1 MSGLRQRLAQ
11 IIAAAGPLTVAEYM
25 AQCLFDPADGYYM
38 TREPFGAAGDF
49 TTAPEISQMFGELVA
64 IWLAESWTRLGKPAG
79 VTVAEIGPG
88 RGTLMKDV
96 LRTLGRIAPAML
108 ERPAALIE
116 ISPRLREVQA
126 ETLGEAS
133 SRVEW
138 YENLAALPDGPLL
151 LVGNELLDA
160 VPMRQF
166 VKTGSGW
173 RERAVTLDADG
184 DLAFAAAATGIEPGL
199 LPTDAAAA
207 PAGAIFET
215 APARE
220 AVASGIG
227 SHLARHGGAALLID
241 YGYEGPLLGDTLQAL
256 QEHAYADPLADPG
269 MADLTSHVDFTPLLA
284 AMRAQGLDAQLMTQ
298 GEFLLDMG
306 LIERAGRLGSGRGRE
321 LQERLSSEVERLAGP
336 EQMGTLF
343 KAMLVG
349 PQGLNLPPAA
359 SRRAGGLT

>member
-1 MSGLRQRLAQ
+1 MSGLRERLARL
-11 IIAAAGPLTVAEYM
+11 IAAAGPLTVAEYM
-25 AQCLFDPADGYYM
+25 AHCLFDPTDGYYM
-38 TREPFGAAGDF
+38 TREPFGAEGDF

-64 IWLAESWTRLGKPAG
+64 VWLAESWTRLGKPTG

-96 LRTLGRIAPAML
+96 LRTLGRIAPLML

-116 ISPRLREVQA
+116 ISPRLQEVQA
-126 ETLGEAS
+126 ATLGEA
-133 SRVEW
+133 RVEW
-138 YENLAALPDGPLL
+138 HESFATLPDGPLL

-173 RERAVTLDADG
+173 RERVVTLDADG
-184 DLAFAAAATGIEPGL
+184 NLALAAAATGIEPGL
-199 LPTDAAAA
+199 LPPDAAAA
-207 PAGAIFET
+207 PSGAIFET

-220 AVASGIG
+220 AVASEIG
-227 SHLARHGGAALLID
+227 RRLAHHGGAALLID

-284 AMRAQGLDAQLMTQ
+284 AMRAHGLGARLVTQ

-306 LIERAGRLGSGRGRE
+306 LIERAGRLGAERGRE

-349 PQGLNLPPAA
+349 PAGVDLPPAPA
-359 SRRAGGLT
+359 SGRAD

>member
-11 IIAAAGPLTVAEYM
+11 LIAAAGPLTVAEYM

-64 IWLAESWTRLGKPAG
+64 IWLAESWTLLGKPAG

-88 RGTLMKDV
+88 RGTLMKDM
-96 LRTLGRIAPAML
+96 LRTLGRVAPAML

-126 ETLGEAS
+126 ATLGEAH
-133 SRVEW
+133 VEW
-138 YENLAALPDGPLL
+138 HENLAALPDGPLL

-173 RERAVTLDADG
+173 RERAVTVDADG
-184 DLAFAAAATGIEPGL
+184 GLAFAAAATGIEPGL
-199 LPTDAAAA
+199 LPADAATV

-227 SHLARHGGAALLID
+227 NHLARHGGAALLID

-359 SRRAGGLT
+359 ARRAGGLT